1 MAIGIEAK
9 DRGIDAK
16 LDANEEMKE
25 RIQRVRIGLT
35 GLAFVFVL
43 VLIGA
48 AITNW
53 SVDPPAANQMIA
65 NAVPA
70 EPNEPLAEIGAAPGE
85 SSAANAASD
94 NQQ

>member
-1 MAIGIEAK
+1 MATGSAQSEA
-9 DRGIDAK
+9 
-16 LDANEEMKE
+16 KE

-53 SVDPPAANQMIA
+53 SADPPTNQVTA
-65 NAVPA
+65 NALPS

-85 SSAANAASD
+85 SSAANDAQNSE
-94 NQQ
+94 

>member
-1 MAIGIEAK
+1 MALGT
-9 DRGIDAK
+9 DAK
-16 LDANEEMKE
+16 AGAKE
-25 RIQRVRIGLT
+25 RAQRVRIGLT

-53 SVDPPAANQMIA
+53 SVDPPAVNQAMANT
-65 NAVPA
+65 VPT

-85 SSAANAASD
+85 SSAANDAQNSE
-94 NQQ
+94 

>member
-1 MAIGIEAK
+1 MAVKIEKVGAIEAK
-9 DRGIDAK
+9 DEA
-16 LDANEEMKE
+16 KE
-25 RIQRVRIGLT
+25 RVQRVRIGLT

-53 SVDPPAANQMIA
+53 SVEPPTASQSIA
-65 NAVPA
+65 NTIPA

-85 SSAANAASD
+85 SFAANAAT
-94 NQQ
+94 NAAQ

>member
-1 MAIGIEAK
+1 MAL
-9 DRGIDAK
+9 GIDGKAGV
-16 LDANEEMKE
+16 KE
-25 RIQRVRIGLT
+25 RVQRVRIGLT

-53 SVDPPAANQMIA
+53 SVDSPTASQTSANII
-65 NAVPA
+65 PA

-85 SSAANAASD
+85 SSASNAASND
-94 NQQ
+94 DR

>member
-1 MAIGIEAK
+1 MAMGIEAK
-9 DRGIDAK
+9 AEAEADGKTAV
-16 LDANEEMKE
+16 NE
-25 RIQRVRIGLT
+25 RVQRVRIGLT

-53 SVDPPAANQMIA
+53 SDTPPTANQMIA
-65 NAVPA
+65 NAAPA

-85 SSAANAASD
+85 SSAANTASD
-94 NQQ
+94 TKQ

>member
-1 MAIGIEAK
+1 MAL
-9 DRGIDAK
+9 GIDGKDGA
-16 LDANEEMKE
+16 KE
-25 RIQRVRIGLT
+25 RVQRVRIGLT

-53 SVDPPAANQMIA
+53 SAEPPTANQVIA
-65 NAVPA
+65 NTIPA

-85 SSAANAASD
+85 SSAANDAQ
-94 NQQ
+94 NTE

>member
-1 MAIGIEAK
+1 MATGIEAQ
-9 DRGIDAK
+9 GEA
-16 LDANEEMKE
+16 KE
-25 RIQRVRIGLT
+25 RVQRVRIGLT

-53 SVDPPAANQMIA
+53 SVDPPTANQTIA
-65 NAVPA
+65 NATPA

-85 SSAANAASD
+85 SSAANDAQNSE
-94 NQQ
+94 